1 LLYRL
6 AERRSFIVENSDDGL
21 NGGGG
26 TFTSGAARSW
36 VAMKFDRVVCMA
48 AETLLELRDLA
59 KRFGPITAV
68 DGLSFSVG
76 RGEVLGFLG
85 PNGAGKSTTM
95 KMITGFLTPSRGTA
109 VVAGFD
115 VTRDPIEVQRRVGY
129 LPEGAPLYGEMTPK
143 SLLEFVARVRG
154 VAPSQARQLIV
165 AATERLQLESV
176 FHRPIETL
184 SKGFKRRVGL
194 AQAILLDPEVLILD
208 EPTDGLD
215 PNQKHEV
222 RDLLANMAG
231 DKVIVI
237 STHILEEVEAV
248 CSRAIVIGKGR
259 LLADAPPQQL
269 QARSRYHG
277 AVTCVVAAQEAERA
291 IGLIKGLSAVAQV
304 EAENASDARVRLTAF
319 APEADHGTGD
329 TLGAVRAALEQA
341 SLGVDEIFQE
351 RGRLDD
357 VFRALTTEPHPGPAA
372 ATTAEAPEA

>member
-1 LLYRL
+1 M
-6 AERRSFIVENSDDGL
+6 
-21 NGGGG
+21 
-26 TFTSGAARSW
+26 T
-36 VAMKFDRVVCMA
+36 

-68 DGLSFSVG
+68 DDLSFSVG

-95 KMITGFLTPSRGTA
+95 KMIMGFLTPSRGTA

-115 VTRDPIEVQRRVGY
+115 VTKDPIEVRRRVGY

-143 SLLEFVARVRG
+143 TLLEFVARVRG
-154 VAPSQARQLIV
+154 VAPDRARQLIG
-165 AATERLQLESV
+165 AAAERLQLASV

-222 RDLLANMAG
+222 RSLLSDMAG

-248 CSRAIVIGKGR
+248 CSRAIVIGNGR
-259 LLADAPPQQL
+259 LLVDAPPEWL
-269 QARSRYHG
+269 QTRSRYHG
-277 AVTCVVAAQEAERA
+277 AVTFVMAAEEAERA
-291 IGLIKGLSAVAQV
+291 ASLVESLNAVAQV
-304 EAENASDARVRLTAF
+304 ETEAIAGGRVRLTAF
-319 APEADHGTGD
+319 ANGGEDA
-329 TLGAVRAALEQA
+329 LGAVRTALEQG

-357 VFRALTTEPHPGPAA
+357 VFRSLTTGLHTGPAS
-372 ATTAEAPEA
+372 TETAEAPVS